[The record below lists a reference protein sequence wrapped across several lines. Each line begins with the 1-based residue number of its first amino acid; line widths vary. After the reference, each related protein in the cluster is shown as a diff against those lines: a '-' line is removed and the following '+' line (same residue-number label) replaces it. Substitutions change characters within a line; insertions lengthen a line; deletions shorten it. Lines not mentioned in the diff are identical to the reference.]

1 MSLTKIPFVFIAGL
15 CLQVTFNVPKSNKVV
30 QKNQRKMGDD
40 LIEILSVVFIA
51 RVSQTDSHTVLIEA
65 PDDFL

>member
-1 MSLTKIPFVFIAGL
+1 
-15 CLQVTFNVPKSNKVV
+15 
-30 QKNQRKMGDD
+30 MGDD